1 MPIIQASD
9 TSIRA
14 DLRRYLETRRSQ
26 NPDFRILEVG
36 AAANPQYD
44 DLVDT
49 YMDLFP
55 VRSQKPTITGDINL
69 PEVWD
74 SMSGKSWDFVI
85 CSHVLEDIRDP
96 LFVLRQLTRHARG
109 GFIAVP
115 NKHTEL
121 SKVESWLYVGYAHH
135 RWIFTVQHDVLRIL
149 AKWPIANYFARV
161 AAPARWLGRLPGAER
176 IQIHLGMAP
185 GGPGLAW
192 LDHCKV
198 RSRKHGREGLE
209 LGVLWEH
216 DLSFEYVN
224 ADYAGHDEK
233 PSYMGQIL
241 LYHREL
247 REGL

>member
-9 TSIRA
+9 TNIRA
-14 DLRRYLETRRSQ
+14 NVRRYIETQRAQ
-26 NPDFRILEVG
+26 NPAFRILEVG

-55 VRSQKPTITGDINL
+55 VRSRKPTITGDINL
-69 PEVWD
+69 PAVWD
-74 SMSGKSWDFVI
+74 AIAEESWDFVL
-85 CSHVLEDIRDP
+85 CSHMLEDIRDP

-121 SKVESWLYVGYAHH
+121 SMVESWFYVGYAHH
-135 RWIFTVQHDVLRIL
+135 RWIFTVQHGVLLIL
-149 AKWPIANYFARV
+149 AKWPVANYFARI
-161 AAPARWLGRLPGAER
+161 AAPARWLGNLPGVER
-176 IQIHLGMAP
+176 LQLHLGMAP

-192 LDHCKV
+192 LDRRKV
-198 RSRKHGREGLE
+198 RSRKRGREGLE
-209 LGVLWEH
+209 LGVLWEN
-216 DLSFEYVN
+216 DLSFEIIN
-224 ADYAGHDEK
+224 ADYAGH
-233 PSYMGQIL
+233 SYFEQIL